1 MTTSFLTQQ
10 DSFCILDQDEVV
22 NGNRTLSLDEDAF
35 VHINEWFEHFGV
47 NPCSKTETFYLH
59 SCRSEEPVQS
69 NMDISTGHI
78 VLVSILHNSSY
89 FCVHFMCFWLCNVV
103 IPII

>member
-1 MTTSFLTQQ
+1 MTTTNGYLTHQ
-10 DSFCILDQDEVV
+10 DSFNYLDNQDSEVV
-22 NGNRTLSLDEDAF
+22 NGNRSLSFDEDAF

-78 VLVSILHNSSY
+78 VLVSIKLFYLYNTVSD
-89 FCVHFMCFWLCNVV
+89 
-103 IPII
+103 IK